1 MPDFEMLQDA
11 ATVSLI
17 KRERVRD
24 FHAGRHGSRDDG
36 TRTVRDKKRD
46 TGRNQARKVKQGV
59 VTFIAREDEAA

>member
-24 FHAGRHGSRDDG
+24 FKIGRAH
-36 TRTVRDKKRD
+36 V
-46 TGRNQARKVKQGV
+46 
-59 VTFIAREDEAA
+59 